1 MTEKKTPLAEEKAK
15 APETKASPEK
25 ASDKKASPKSTS
37 AKTKPAEIKATET
50 KAEPQKTSKLA
61 VAAIIIALI
70 APASHY
76 FWQTQQSQILTQNI
90 HSDINQKSAA
100 TLAQAKKQIQQGISQ
115 QGVALNKQ
123 LQQVRE
129 QTASLS
135 EAKIEQ
141 LTQAVAQLE
150 QRIQQRQPSDWLTH
164 EAEYLIRVAARTLW
178 LEHDTKAAIGLLNDA
193 DNRLA
198 ELNDPAFLSVRE
210 LIHQDIKSL
219 ELMPVMKTDEII
231 LSLMAMGKQVDI
243 LPLAVEEIGKGQDSD
258 KALELSDDISD
269 WQTNL
274 TKTWQKFLND
284 FIRVRQ
290 RTGSIEPLIAP
301 NQQDNLKQ
309 NLSLKVQLALWA
321 ASERKNDIYQQALAD
336 IELWLHEFYSME
348 HPHNQ
353 QFIQSLVK
361 LKELDVNYD
370 YANELASL
378 TAIRVALSKKST
390 LPVTSNTTPEESSAL
405 EVEETSEAEPVG
417 NDTNK
422 EDIL

>member
-1 MTEKKTPLAEEKAK
+1 MTEKKTPLVEEKAK
-15 APETKASPEK
+15 APETKVATDK
-25 ASDKKASPKSTS
+25 ASEKKEAEKKVSSKKASTK
-37 AKTKPAEIKATET
+37 AKVIAP

-61 VAAIIIALI
+61 IVAIVIALI

-90 HSDINQKSAA
+90 ESDINKKSAA
-100 TLAQAKKQIQQGISQ
+100 TLAQAKKQTQQNMTQ
-115 QGVALNKQ
+115 QSVEFNKQ
-123 LQQVRE
+123 LQQIKE

-135 EAKIEQ
+135 EAKIKQ

-178 LEHDTKAAIGLLNDA
+178 LEHDTSAAIGLLNDA

-198 ELNDPAFLSVRE
+198 ELNDPGFLSVRE

-219 ELMPVMKTDEII
+219 ELLPVLKTDEII
-231 LSLMAMGKQVDI
+231 LSLMAMSKQVDM
-243 LPLAVEEIGKGQDSD
+243 LPLAVEEIGKGQNSD
-258 KALELSDDISD
+258 QALELSDDISD

-301 NQQDNLKQ
+301 NQQANLKQ

-321 ASERKNDIYQQALAD
+321 ASERKGDIYQQALTD
-336 IELWLHEFYSME
+336 IEQWLYEFYAMDHS
-348 HPHNQ
+348 HNQ
-353 QFIQSLVK
+353 QFLQSLIK
-361 LKELDVNYD
+361 LKALSVNYN
-370 YANELASL
+370 YPNELASL
-378 TAIRVALSKKST
+378 TAIRVALTKKSS
-390 LPVTSNTTPEESSAL
+390 LPITPEEKNIVEAPASEEVK
-405 EVEETSEAEPVG
+405 EVEKITG
-417 NDTNK
+417 DTN
-422 EDIL
+422 EEGSL

>member
-1 MTEKKTPLAEEKAK
+1 MMTEKKTPLVEEKAK
-15 APETKASPEK
+15 ATETKASTDKVSE
-25 ASDKKASPKSTS
+25 KKASPKKAS
-37 AKTKPAEIKATET
+37 TKPKASPA

-61 VAAIIIALI
+61 IAAIIIALV

-76 FWQTQQSQILTQNI
+76 FWQTHQSQILSQTIQN
-90 HSDINQKSAA
+90 DIYQKNAA
-100 TLAQAKKQIQQGISQ
+100 TLAQAKKQIQQNITQ

-123 LQQVRE
+123 LQQVKE

-178 LEHDTKAAIGLLNDA
+178 LEHDTSAAIGLLNDA
-193 DNRLA
+193 DSRLA

-219 ELMPVMKTDEII
+219 ELLPVLKTDEII
-231 LSLMAMGKQVDI
+231 LSLMAMGKQVEI
-243 LPLAVEEIGKGQDSD
+243 LPLAVEEIGKGQNSD
-258 KALELSDDISD
+258 KALELSDDIND
-269 WQTNL
+269 WQANL

-290 RTGSIEPLIAP
+290 RAGSIEPLIAP
-301 NQQDNLKQ
+301 NQQANLKQ
-309 NLSLKVQLALWA
+309 NLSLKIQLALWA
-321 ASERKNDIYQQALAD
+321 ASERKGDIYQKALAD
-336 IELWLHEFYSME
+336 IELWLNEFYAMN

-353 QFIQSLVK
+353 QFMESLIK
-361 LKELDVNYD
+361 LKALDVSYD
-370 YANELASL
+370 YPSELMSL
-378 TAIRVALSKKST
+378 TAIRVALTKQST
-390 LPVTSNTTPEESSAL
+390 LPATSAVTEE
-405 EVEETSEAEPVG
+405 VKEAEPVS
-417 NDTNK
+417 NDTN
-422 EDIL
+422 EEGNL

>member
-1 MTEKKTPLAEEKAK
+1 MTEKKTPLVEEKAK
-15 APETKASPEK
+15 APETKASTNKVSE
-25 ASDKKASPKSTS
+25 KKASPKKPS
-37 AKTKPAEIKATET
+37 AKAKVTET
-50 KAEPQKTSKLA
+50 KTEPQKNSKLA

-76 FWQTQQSQILTQNI
+76 FWQAQQSQILTQNI
-90 HSDINQKSAA
+90 DNDINQNSAA
-100 TLAQAKKQIQQGISQ
+100 TLAQAKKQAQQNITQQGE
-115 QGVALNKQ
+115 AFNKQ
-123 LQQVRE
+123 LQQVKE
-129 QTASLS
+129 QTSSLS
-135 EAKIEQ
+135 EAKIAQ

-178 LEHDTKAAIGLLNDA
+178 LEHDTSAAIGLLNDA

-219 ELMPVMKTDEII
+219 ELMPVLKTDEII

-243 LPLAVEEIGKGQDSD
+243 LPLAVEEIGKSQDSD

-290 RTGSIEPLIAP
+290 RAGSIEPLIAP
-301 NQQDNLKQ
+301 NQQANLKQ
-309 NLSLKVQLALWA
+309 NLSLKIQLALWA
-321 ASERKNDIYQQALAD
+321 ASEREGDIYQKALED
-336 IELWLHEFYSME
+336 IELWLHEFYAMD

-353 QFIQSLVK
+353 QFMQSLVK
-361 LKELDVNYD
+361 LKALGVSYD
-370 YANELASL
+370 YPNELASL
-378 TAIRVALSKKST
+378 TAIRVALTKQST
-390 LPVTSNTTPEESSAL
+390 LPATSAAPEEESATKA
-405 EVEETSEAEPVG
+405 EEKKEAVPTSD
-417 NDTNK
+417 DTNK
-422 EDIL
+422 EDNL